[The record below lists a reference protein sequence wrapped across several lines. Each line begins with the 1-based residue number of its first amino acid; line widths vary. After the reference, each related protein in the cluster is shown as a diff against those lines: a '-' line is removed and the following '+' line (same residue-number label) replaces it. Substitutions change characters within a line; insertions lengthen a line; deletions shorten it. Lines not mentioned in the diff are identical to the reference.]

1 MNESLSW
8 EKAGQTL
15 ILKGILDRDRLL
27 PLWQQKEKLLTD
39 INCINVSQ
47 LEHVDST
54 GLALLVRFK
63 HYMQKE
69 EGTELLFSGISERF
83 STLIMLYDLQ
93 EIIIDG

>member
-15 ILKGILDRDRLL
+15 ILKGILDRDSLL
-27 PLWQQKEKLLTD
+27 PLWQQKEKLLTNTSD
-39 INCINVSQ
+39 INVSQ

-63 HYMQKE
+63 YHMQKE
-69 EGTELLFSGISERF
+69 GVELLFSGVSERL

-93 EIIIDG
+93 EIIIDS

>member
-15 ILKGILDRDRLL
+15 ILKGILNRDSLL
-27 PLWQQKEKLLTD
+27 PLWLHKEKLLAN
-39 INCINVSQ
+39 INDINVSQ

-63 HYMQKE
+63 HHMQKE
-69 EGTELLFSGISERF
+69 GVELLLSGISERL

-93 EIIIDG
+93 EIIIDS